1 MVQQGQ
7 IDHLL
12 QETGQIMPPTALV
25 QQAFLQD
32 HEGEYKR
39 SIENPEIFW
48 ENVAKE
54 LDCAKPC
61 LLYTSPSQRD
71 Y

>member
-12 QETGQIMPPTALV
+12 QETGQILPPPTLV

-32 HEGEYKR
+32 HEAAYKAV
-39 SIENPEIFW
+39 S
-48 ENVAKE
+48 
-54 LDCAKPC
+54 
-61 LLYTSPSQRD
+61 YTHLTLPTKA
-71 Y
+71 